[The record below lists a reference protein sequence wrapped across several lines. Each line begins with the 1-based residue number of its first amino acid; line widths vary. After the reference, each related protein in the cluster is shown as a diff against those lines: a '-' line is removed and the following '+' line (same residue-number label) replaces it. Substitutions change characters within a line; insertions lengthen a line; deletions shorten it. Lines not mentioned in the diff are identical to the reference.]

1 MSVTITDSALLA
13 KLTAGS
19 AVEIKNGDG
28 QVIGQFVPSEKP
40 KTGFPEFGVTL
51 EELEQK
57 LTNPNAKWYTPEQVM
72 ARLREI
78 DQCTG

>member
-1 MSVTITDSALLA
+1 MSVTITDATLLA
-13 KLTAGS
+13 QFRSGS
-19 AVEIKNGDG
+19 TVEIKDETGH
-28 QVIGQFVPSEKP
+28 VIGQFVPTNAP
-40 KTGFPEFGVTL
+40 KTGFPEFGVTV

-57 LTNPNAKWYTPEQVM
+57 MNNPNAKWYTPEQVM

>member
-1 MSVTITDSALLA
+1 MSITITDAALLA
-13 KLTAGS
+13 QFRSGS
-19 AVEIKNGDG
+19 TLEIKDETG
-28 QVIGQFVPSEKP
+28 QVIGQFVPSDTH

-57 LTNPNAKWYTPEQVM
+57 MNNPNAKWYTPEQVM

-78 DQCTG
+78 DRFAA